1 MKEIFIIFGEN
12 SNDFESFPELIDF
25 KLTEA
30 EAIAEVDRLGKLYME
45 ASNIRSEVMK
55 PYYSHVMTLD
65 EQPKFHEIP
74 KWKAGIKT
82 SEYIKE
88 MRDERNYLN
97 SENTRMREEYSVKV
111 TKQRERVREECVN
124 NLISMNLDKE
134 LHDLILCTNINIY
147 SNQFRYEKLI
157 KK

>member
-30 EAIAEVDRLGKLYME
+30 EAISEVDRLGKLYMK

-55 PYYSHVMTLD
+55 PYYSHAMTLD

-74 KWKAGIKT
+74 KWKAGI
-82 SEYIKE
+82 SESEITKE
-88 MRDERNYLN
+88 MRG
-97 SENTRMREEYSVKV
+97 T
-111 TKQRERVREECVN
+111 
-124 NLISMNLDKE
+124 
-134 LHDLILCTNINIY
+134 
-147 SNQFRYEKLI
+147 
-157 KK
+157 